1 MFCQNC
7 GRQIPDNA
15 KFCNHCGAAQG
26 VQEDTLSQN
35 TKQNGRSSAQ
45 TQQHIQQPYESN
57 RKRAAS
63 ASKLSMHDKIVAT
76 LVVGLMFAA
85 AAGIAYWGDIFD
97 RQPASDLQGNTVLQ
111 NTYQESREPQGLDE
125 EKFPFYAL
133 LIDSKKVVYE
143 EALTCIENGNDN
155 FIPSSELSE
164 SAVRTILNYIH
175 YDQPQLFWFDIH
187 KCNFVIDSET
197 EKVSKIMIG
206 YNNLADNLEYNK
218 KLVEDVTEEILSEA
232 TNLSDLEAERFF
244 HDYICKNI
252 TYQSGA
258 YDQNIYSAFVE
269 NKTVC
274 AGYTRA
280 LQYLMM
286 KRGVPCYYCV
296 GTLYDVEEQDWLYH
310 AWNIIKLNGNYY
322 NCDLTWDDFY
332 NEADKYPSYI
342 SYEHFNTSD
351 AQYIVDGE
359 NTLGRLRT
367 GDGILL
373 PACNA
378 DDMNYKALYG
388 TEWEYDVIEQL
399 GLDGTYMID
408 SVDSYFDF
416 LYTQAINRGIGNH
429 SLTFIIKDSDT
440 IEQIGNLSNDE
451 YVYHLIDP
459 VADYLG
465 RSGWSGMNW
474 QSQYY
479 PLWPYDEYFYMEYQL
494 DFY

>member
-7 GRQIPDNA
+7 GRQIPDHA
-15 KFCNHCGAAQG
+15 KFCNHCGAMQREPADSSSQNVRQRDQSS
-26 VQEDTLSQN
+26 VQSQQQPIRQPYASNRQKAALASKSRVREKIKTVLEVAAIFAVAAIIVYKQISDMQPTANQSSGTLS
-35 TKQNGRSSAQ
+35 K
-45 TQQHIQQPYESN
+45 
-57 RKRAAS
+57 
-63 ASKLSMHDKIVAT
+63 D
-76 LVVGLMFAA
+76 
-85 AAGIAYWGDIFD
+85 
-97 RQPASDLQGNTVLQ
+97 
-111 NTYQESREPQGLDE
+111 TYQESKEPQGMDE
-125 EKFPFYAL
+125 EMFPFYAL
-133 LIDSKKVVYE
+133 LSDQKKVVYE
-143 EALTCIENGNDN
+143 EILACIENGENKVHL
-155 FIPSSELSE
+155 SYELDDSTV
-164 SAVRTILNYIH
+164 STILKYIL
-175 YDQPQLFWFDIH
+175 YDQPQLFWYEPNNCHFTYSSDTE
-187 KCNFVIDSET
+187 NVSEIT
-197 EKVSKIMIG
+197 LG
-206 YNNLADNLEYNK
+206 YNILAHDLEQNRA
-218 KLVEDVTEEILSEA
+218 LVEDAVDRLLQDADS
-232 TNLSDLEAERFF
+232 LSDIEAERFF
-244 HDYICKNI
+244 HDYICKNV

-258 YDQNIYSAFVE
+258 YDQNVYSTFVE

-296 GTLYDVEEQDWLYH
+296 GTMYSMEEQDWVYH
-310 AWNIIKLNGNYY
+310 SWNVIKLNGNYY

-351 AQYIVDGE
+351 VQYILDVE
-359 NTLGRLRT
+359 NSLGRLRT

-388 TEWEYDVIEQL
+388 AEWEYDVIGQL

-408 SVDSYFDF
+408 SVESYFNF

-429 SLTFIIKDSDT
+429 SLTFIIKGSDT
-440 IEQIGNLSNDE
+440 IEQIGTLSNDE
-451 YVYHLIDP
+451 YVYYLIDP

-465 RSGWSGMNW
+465 RSGWSGMGW
-474 QSQYY
+474 QYQYY
-479 PLWPYDEYFYMEYQL
+479 PLWPCDEYFYMEYQL